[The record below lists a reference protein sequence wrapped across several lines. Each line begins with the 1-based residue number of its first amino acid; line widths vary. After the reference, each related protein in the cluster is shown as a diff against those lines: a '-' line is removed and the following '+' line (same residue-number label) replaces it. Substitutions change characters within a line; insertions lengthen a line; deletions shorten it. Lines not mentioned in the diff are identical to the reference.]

1 MKINIPLVAL
11 LGACLLPTAA
21 FSADTSKSSAVPANT
36 SETPGAT
43 IKDNG
48 RADPAHRSAHPV
60 DDSLITTK
68 VKAKIVGDKG
78 TRADHVE
85 VETVNGVVDLTGTA
99 RSKAAAARH
108 VTLARQVQGVKS
120 VKNNIKVEAAN
131 TTAAA
136 DTDADKPRTT
146 AKSGK
151 SDQPVKDTTIT
162 TKVKAKF
169 VEDKTV
175 SATDIHVKT
184 VNGVVRLTGN
194 AKSKDE
200 STKAAQLA
208 REVDG
213 VKSVKNNIKVM

>member
-1 MKINIPLVAL
+1 MKMTLPLVAL
-11 LGACLLPTAA
+11 LGACLLPAA
-21 FSADTSKSSAVPANT
+21 AYSADTSKSAVPANT
-36 SETPGAT
+36 NETPGAT

-60 DDSLITTK
+60 DDSMITTK
-68 VKAKIVGDKG
+68 VKAKFVGDKG

-99 RSKAAAARH
+99 HSKSAAARH

-120 VKNNIKVEAAN
+120 VKNNIQIDTAN

-136 DTDADKPRTT
+136 DTSTDKAHTT

-169 VEDKTV
+169 LEDKTV
-175 SATDIHVKT
+175 SARDIHVKT
-184 VNGVVRLTGN
+184 VNGVVNLTGN

-200 STKAAQLA
+200 STKAAELA

-213 VKSVKNNIKVM
+213 VKSVKNRIKVM